1 MSFNYSSIVDEGL
14 SRDDPLFWS
23 RPTTVNCTTV
33 RIIGI
38 LLCVAASVD
47 IVFNGALL
55 YSFLRYKMLR
65 SPPNIFVMFIA
76 VMGLFASCTILPLAG
91 TSSVYC
97 QWLYQRSGCQL
108 SAIVAFLY
116 GCSSSYLLCGACL
129 SRCYIIVRP
138 FQAKNVTAKSCV
150 VISCFAILI
159 VFIWT
164 MLAVVGWNEYTMEG
178 ARTSCCMNWYD
189 RRTSCISFLFFLF
202 FVVYFIPLVI
212 LITANSVTL
221 MGLKSMRKK
230 IESGIQTIFTRKRI
244 EMERRI
250 LKSIVITTSGF
261 IFTWTPYAVTLV
273 VSAFCGKD
281 YAIPPLATFLCA
293 CFANTSVVW
302 IPMFYALTSTQFE
315 LQVVNRSA
323 LDQTTGTRR
332 VDATLARVSI
342 LDQKNND
349 MPMKPVVGNTC
360 DA

>member
-159 VFIWT
+159 VLIWT
-164 MLAVVGWNEYTMEG
+164 MLAVVGWNEYTREG
-178 ARTSCCMNWYD
+178 ARTSC
-189 RRTSCISFLFFLF
+189 F
-202 FVVYFIPLVI
+202 YFIPLVI

>member
-1 MSFNYSSIVDEGL
+1 
-14 SRDDPLFWS
+14 
-23 RPTTVNCTTV
+23 
-33 RIIGI
+33 
-38 LLCVAASVD
+38 
-47 IVFNGALL
+47 
-55 YSFLRYKMLR
+55 
-65 SPPNIFVMFIA
+65 
-76 VMGLFASCTILPLAG
+76 
-91 TSSVYC
+91 
-97 QWLYQRSGCQL
+97 
-108 SAIVAFLY
+108 
-116 GCSSSYLLCGACL
+116 
-129 SRCYIIVRP
+129 
-138 FQAKNVTAKSCV
+138 
-150 VISCFAILI
+150 
-159 VFIWT
+159 
-164 MLAVVGWNEYTMEG
+164 G
-178 ARTSCCMNWYD
+178 ARTSC
-189 RRTSCISFLFFLF
+189 F
-202 FVVYFIPLVI
+202 YFIPLVI

-244 EMERRI
+244 EMKRRI